1 MFSRVSQMHD
11 FADHLRNQSSELG
24 SRLGLGRSGGFR
36 ILLLHVALVAVFRC
50 DSPLPWTKG
59 LAFLDPVILA
69 PYACLGVFFAAPA
82 AAQSFGEDH
91 PASMK
96 AVLARILIAVL
107 YGEGMAAAILLAG
120 FMTVYATH
128 AHSVVFAPDL
138 VTFAAAGLL
147 GITASLALA
156 AAAAWITLRFSAN
169 SARGALRVIFLLIL
183 VLFYFWSRRLPDVA
197 DTAALV
203 CLAVAV
209 AEFFALR
216 SLIAT

>member
-1 MFSRVSQMHD
+1 MHG
-11 FADHLRNQSSELG
+11 FADHLRNQTTELG

-36 ILLLHVALVAVFRC
+36 ILLLHVALVAVFGVYV
-50 DSPLPWTKG
+50 PWTKG

-82 AAQSFGEDH
+82 AAQSFGEDQ

-147 GITASLALA
+147 GITASLALS